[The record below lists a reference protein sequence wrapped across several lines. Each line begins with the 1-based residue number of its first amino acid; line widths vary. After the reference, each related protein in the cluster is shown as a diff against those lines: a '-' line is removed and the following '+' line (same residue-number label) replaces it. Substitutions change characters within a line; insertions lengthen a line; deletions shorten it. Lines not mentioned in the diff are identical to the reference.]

1 MKQRWHWMIAGVM
14 AMTWS
19 AAGCKSETTSPEELN
34 DRATADKPVEEEAK
48 TDTATQGVE
57 ETGEPGAAASAG
69 GDEAAQGGA
78 AQAKVGEPAPD
89 FTLMDHTGKEVTLSA
104 LKGKPVV
111 LEWTNP
117 TCPYVVRHYTDKT
130 MSKTHTASGGTEDVV
145 WLAIDSSHFVTAEK
159 AAEWR
164 EKEGFEHPVLMDAS
178 GEVGKIYK
186 ASTTPHM
193 FVIDREG
200 KLVYSGAIDDNDRGD
215 KKPEEVT
222 NYVGKALEALKEGK
236 PVDVSETKPY
246 GCSVKYKS

>member
-1 MKQRWHWMIAGVM
+1 MKYRLHWMMAGMM
-14 AMTWS
+14 ALTWGFS
-19 AAGCKSETTSPEELN
+19 GCKSDTTSPEEL
-34 DRATADKPVEEEAK
+34 DERATADKPVEE
-48 TDTATQGVE
+48 TASAEQAAE
-57 ETGEPGAAASAG
+57 KETKEPGAAANAAKEE
-69 GDEAAQGGA
+69 EAPALK
-78 AQAKVGEPAPD
+78 AKVGEPAPD
-89 FTLMDHTGKEVTLSA
+89 FTLMDHDGKEVTLSA

-130 MSKTHTASGGTEDVV
+130 MSKTHDASGGTDEVV

-159 AAEWR
+159 AASWR
-164 EKEGFEHPVLMDAS
+164 EKEGFAHPVLMDAS
-178 GEVGKIYK
+178 GEVGKIYG

-193 FVIDREG
+193 FVIDSEG

-236 PVDVSETKPY
+236 PVDVTETKSY